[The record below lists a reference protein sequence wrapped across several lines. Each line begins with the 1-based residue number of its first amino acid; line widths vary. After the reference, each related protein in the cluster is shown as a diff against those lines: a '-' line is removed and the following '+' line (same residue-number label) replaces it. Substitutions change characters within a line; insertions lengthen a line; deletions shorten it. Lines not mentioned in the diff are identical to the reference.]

1 MRGLGGAAQRM
12 APSRE
17 GAFCLQAVR
26 FFGETRGVWGRNARR
41 LQAVRYMR
49 MARGVWKRRRGDS
62 VADKP
67 GNSGWDDVQLLVLA
81 LACAA

>member
-1 MRGLGGAAQRM
+1 MRAA
-12 APSRE
+12 
-17 GAFCLQAVR
+17 R
-26 FFGETRGVWGRNARR
+26 FFGEDARGLGKECAVLAGRAVHACGARGLGKQARR
-41 LQAVRYMR
+41 LQAARYMHV
-49 MARGVWKRRRGDS
+49 ARGVWKRRRGDS